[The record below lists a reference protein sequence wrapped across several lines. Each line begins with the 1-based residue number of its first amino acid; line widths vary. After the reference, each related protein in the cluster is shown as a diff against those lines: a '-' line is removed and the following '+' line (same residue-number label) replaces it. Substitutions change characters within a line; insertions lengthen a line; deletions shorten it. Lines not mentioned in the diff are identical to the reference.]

1 MKKYGIFEITYRK
14 DGDIY
19 STYKAVK
26 NMIIL
31 DPRLHFAKG
40 DGRTNNSAV
49 FDSPDCKEIKDALER
64 HKQHVRWENAQR
76 WQASPYGTRFVVHV
90 MNDNKTFAPTKAELK
105 AAIKW
110 AEENDILPT
119 DVAYARE
126 KLANM

>member
-14 DGDIY
+14 YGDNY
-19 STYKAVK
+19 SSYKAVK
-26 NMIIL
+26 NMMIL

-64 HKQHVRWENAQR
+64 HKQHVRWENSQSLR
-76 WQASPYGTRFVVHV
+76 WQPYGTRFIIHA

-110 AEENDILPT
+110 AEENNLLPT

-126 KLANM
+126 KLASM